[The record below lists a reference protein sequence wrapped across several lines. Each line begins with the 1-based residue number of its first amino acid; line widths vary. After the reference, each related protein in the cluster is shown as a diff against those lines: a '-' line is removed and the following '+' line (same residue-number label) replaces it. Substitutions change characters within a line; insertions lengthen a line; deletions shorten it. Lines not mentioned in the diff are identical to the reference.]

1 MPERTDLFKIRP
13 DRRIGLVRK
22 VDSYRVHVSATDE
35 RRLRR
40 ANVGGY
46 VVLHTSDANARLI
59 GTISRVV
66 RFEFE
71 PGARDE
77 DVRPGTVLNEVTI
90 EAIGTLRG
98 PGAGRERAVFTRA
111 VESLPEIGAPCFLLL
126 GEDLASFAA
135 MVAKGTE
142 GTRAPLTLGTYALA
156 AGAEARALLDGNA
169 FFRRH
174 AMMVGST
181 GSGKSWAVAAL
192 LEQVADLDN
201 ANALV
206 LDLHG
211 EYAPLARHPRVAG
224 YRMAG
229 PADLERP
236 AADAIFLPY
245 WLLGYEDMLALLLDR
260 SDENAP
266 NQAMAFSQAVVR
278 AKRTALAAAGW
289 AGELDTFTVDSPV
302 PYRLDDVASEIAE
315 LNEQKVP
322 GRNGPVNGPF
332 YGRFSRFLT
341 RLAAKRSDRRLGFL
355 FTQREEH
362 LAPGYL
368 NELAEKLM
376 KAGSAEH
383 KGVKILDL
391 SEVPSD
397 ILPLVVGLAARLV
410 FQLQTWSDR
419 RHRRP
424 IALVCDEAHRYLPH
438 RAAAG
443 AAEERALG
451 PFEQIAKEGRKY
463 GVSLLIV
470 SQRPSELN
478 WAVTSQCHNVVAFRL
493 AHSADRS
500 AVSALLPEN
509 LYGIEDMLPTLGI
522 GEAVVVGDACP
533 LPARIRVRRPAYA
546 PASASVR
553 FWDEWSCAG
562 NEQRLDLAVRNL
574 RRQSAGERA

>member
-1 MPERTDLFKIRP
+1 M
-13 DRRIGLVRK
+13 
-22 VDSYRVHVSATDE
+22 
-35 RRLRR
+35 
-40 ANVGGY
+40 
-46 VVLHTSDANARLI
+46 
-59 GTISRVV
+59 
-66 RFEFE
+66 
-71 PGARDE
+71 
-77 DVRPGTVLNEVTI
+77 
-90 EAIGTLRG
+90 
-98 PGAGRERAVFTRA
+98 
-111 VESLPEIGAPCFLLL
+111 
-126 GEDLASFAA
+126 
-135 MVAKGTE
+135 
-142 GTRAPLTLGTYALA
+142 
-156 AGAEARALLDGNA
+156 ALLDGNA

-211 EYAPLARHPRVAG
+211 EYAPLARHPRVAR